1 MKAVAALSCV
11 AIANAFILP
20 DPKIFE
26 QSSIKNDDHPD
37 HASWWDRVP
46 SKDSIVNTVGEGI
59 DSLSAHI
66 EGALHSLDETIE
78 NKFEHLLDEE
88 VFNEP
93 HVSDKTIYELIS
105 ESEHT
110 KKFAKLVNEY
120 EDIVKVLKSTEA
132 NHTLFVPTDRA
143 FEHIPKHKKPG
154 KEVIE
159 AILKYHIGIGDYD
172 AKRVLRTHTLP
183 TLLDES
189 WLGGKPQRLRTSVG
203 LGGVRINFY
212 AKVVAVNIHAKN
224 GIIHAV
230 NSLIIPPP
238 LVGREL
244 TLLPSQFST
253 LLLAYEKTDFVK
265 YIHGVKSTGTTV
277 FAPSNRAFARL
288 GPKANAFLF
297 NTETGLK
304 YLTALLKYQI
314 VANATLYSDAY
325 YHPDDKKAVK
335 ATEHY
340 HLDLPTLLDGKNIA
354 VDIATWGGWTR
365 IKLNGYIPIVVADGV
380 AKNGVIHVPGRVPI
394 PPHKHKADYDGG
406 EIDVEELKERL
417 SEYVDNGGKSEVDWL
432 GSDL

>member
-11 AIANAFILP
+11 ALANAFILP

-26 QSSIKNDDHPD
+26 QAALKNED
-37 HASWWDRVP
+37 ASWWDHVP
-46 SKDSIVNTVGEGI
+46 SKDSIVSTVEDGI
-59 DSLSAHI
+59 DSLSSHI
-66 EGALHSLDETIE
+66 QSALHSVHETVDDVE
-78 NKFEHLLDEE
+78 NRFEHLLQEE
-88 VFNEP
+88 IFDDP
-93 HVSDKTIYELIS
+93 KTSDKTIYELIS
-105 ESEHT
+105 ESEYT
-110 KKFAKLVNEY
+110 TAFAKLVNDY
-120 EDIVKVLKSTEA
+120 DDIVDILKSTKA
-132 NHTLFVPTDRA
+132 NHTLFVPTNRA

-159 AILKYHIGIGDYD
+159 AILKYHVGIGDYD

-183 TLLDES
+183 TLLNEP
-189 WLGGKPQRLRTSVG
+189 WLGDKPQRLRTSVG

-212 AKVVAVNIHAKN
+212 ARVVAVNIRAKN

-277 FAPSNRAFARL
+277 FAPSNNAFARL

-297 NTETGLK
+297 NSPTGLK
-304 YLTALLKYQI
+304 FLKALLKYQI
-314 VANATLYSDAY
+314 VANTTLYSDAIY
-325 YHPDDKKAVK
+325 KPDEKKDVNVM
-335 ATEHY
+335 EHY
-340 HLDLPTLLDGKNIA
+340 HVDLPTLLCGKNIA
-354 VDIATWGGWTR
+354 VDVATWRGWTR
-365 IKLNGYIPIVVADGV
+365 VKLNGYIPIVVADGI

-394 PPHKHKADYDGG
+394 PPHKHKKDNDDRD
-406 EIDVEELKERL
+406 ISVEELKERL
-417 SEYVDNGGKSEVDWL
+417 ADYVDEKKQDSEWSAEL
-432 GSDL
+432 

>member
-11 AIANAFILP
+11 AVANAFILP

-26 QSSIKNDDHPD
+26 QAAIKNGDHP
-37 HASWWDRVP
+37 SWWDRVP
-46 SKDSIVNTVGEGI
+46 SKDSIVNTVEEGV
-59 DSLSAHI
+59 DSLSSHI
-66 EGALHSLDETIE
+66 ESALHSFEDTVE
-78 NKFEHLLDEE
+78 NKFEHLFQEE
-88 VFNEP
+88 IFNEP
-93 HVSDKTIYELIS
+93 SVSDKTIYELIS

-110 KKFAKLVNEY
+110 TKFAKLVSEY
-120 EDIVKVLKSTEA
+120 DDIVDILKSTKA
-132 NHTLFVPTDRA
+132 NHTLFVPTDQA
-143 FEHIPKHKKPG
+143 FEHIPKHKKPS

-159 AILKYHIGIGDYD
+159 AILKYHIGVGDYD
-172 AKRVLRTHTLP
+172 AKRVLHTHTLP
-183 TLLDES
+183 TVLNEP
-189 WLGGKPQRLRTSVG
+189 WLGDKPQRLRTSVG

-212 AKVVAVNIHAKN
+212 SRVVAVNIRAKN

-277 FAPSNRAFARL
+277 FAPSNNAFARL

-304 YLTALLKYQI
+304 FLKALLKYQI
-314 VANATLYSDAY
+314 VANTTLYSDALY
-325 YHPDDKKAVK
+325 RPDNGEAKVM
-335 ATEHY
+335 EHY
-340 HLDLPTLLDGKNIA
+340 HVDLPTLLDGKNIA
-354 VDIATWGGWTR
+354 VDIATWGGWSR
-365 IKLNGYIPIVVADGV
+365 VKLNGYIPIVVADGI

-394 PPHKHKADYDGG
+394 PPHKHKVDNVDG
-406 EIDVEELKERL
+406 EISVEELKERL
-417 SEYVDNGGKSEVDWL
+417 SDYVEKDEQDNSQWSAEL
-432 GSDL
+432 

>member
-1 MKAVAALSCV
+1 MRAVAALSCV
-11 AIANAFILP
+11 AVANAFILP

-26 QSSIKNDDHPD
+26 QAAVKNDDRTD
-37 HASWWDRVP
+37 RASWWDRVP
-46 SKDSIVNTVGEGI
+46 SKDSIVNTVEDGI

-66 EGALHSLDETIE
+66 EGALHSLEDTVE
-78 NKFEHLLDEE
+78 NKFENLFEEE

-93 HVSDKTIYELIS
+93 RVSDKTIYELIS

-110 KKFAKLVNEY
+110 TEFAKLVNEY

-132 NHTLFVPTDRA
+132 NHTLFVPTNGA
-143 FEHIPKHKKPG
+143 FEHIPKHHKKPS

-159 AILKYHIGIGDYD
+159 AILKYHVGVGDYD

-183 TLLDES
+183 TLLDEPF
-189 WLGGKPQRLRTSVG
+189 LGDKPQRLRTSVG
-203 LGGVRINFY
+203 LGGVRVNFY
-212 AKVVAVNIHAKN
+212 AKVVAVNIRAKN

-265 YIHGVKSTGTTV
+265 FIHGVKSTGTTV
-277 FAPSNRAFARL
+277 FAPSNNAFARL

-297 NTETGLK
+297 NTEIGLK
-304 YLTALLKYQI
+304 YLKALLKYQI
-314 VANATLYSDAY
+314 VANATLYSDAFY
-325 YHPDDKKAVK
+325 RPDDKKDAKVM
-335 ATEHY
+335 EHY
-340 HLDLPTLLDGKNIA
+340 HVDLPTLLDGKNIA
-354 VDIATWGGWTR
+354 VDVATWGGWTKV
-365 IKLNGYIPIVVADGV
+365 KLNGYIPIVVADGI

-394 PPHKHKADYDGG
+394 PPHKHKVDYVDG
-406 EIDVEELKERL
+406 EITVEDLKERL
-417 SEYVDNGGKSEVDWL
+417 SEYVENKKKEPDWL
-432 GSDL
+432 DAEL

>member
-1 MKAVAALSCV
+1 M
-11 AIANAFILP
+11 IA
-20 DPKIFE
+20 
-26 QSSIKNDDHPD
+26 Q
-37 HASWWDRVP
+37 
-46 SKDSIVNTVGEGI
+46 
-59 DSLSAHI
+59 
-66 EGALHSLDETIE
+66 
-78 NKFEHLLDEE
+78 
-88 VFNEP
+88 
-93 HVSDKTIYELIS
+93 
-105 ESEHT
+105 
-110 KKFAKLVNEY
+110 
-120 EDIVKVLKSTEA
+120 
-132 NHTLFVPTDRA
+132 
-143 FEHIPKHKKPG
+143 
-154 KEVIE
+154 
-159 AILKYHIGIGDYD
+159 
-172 AKRVLRTHTLP
+172 
-183 TLLDES
+183 
-189 WLGGKPQRLRTSVG
+189 
-203 LGGVRINFY
+203 
-212 AKVVAVNIHAKN
+212 HAKN

-297 NTETGLK
+297 NTETGRK

-325 YHPDDKKAVK
+325 YHPDDKKDVK